1 RDCADFV
8 RLVRTPPVMPGEAFR
23 AVIARAADRPDIGIA
38 LMDLDQAAAAPR
50 RRRIVAEKPK
60 VFRFFGVGGGGHPAS
75 SIGNVMAGL
84 VPAIHG
90 FSVFVS
96 FQGLGSSILLLS

>member
-1 RDCADFV
+1 
-8 RLVRTPPVMPGEAFR
+8 
-23 AVIARAADRPDIGIA
+23 
-38 LMDLDQAAAAPR
+38 MDLDQAAAAPR

-60 VFRFFGVGGGGHPAS
+60 VFRFFGVGGGHPAS